1 MKRKIVIAILCAAVS
16 MGTVGCGNST
26 ASAKTTQTQ
35 TDKKE
40 DSKSENSEK
49 SSEEKQSR
57 DIFAMDTY
65 MTVTAYGEHASKAVD
80 KAETEIKRL
89 DGMLSTGNEN
99 SEVYKLN
106 QNGEAV
112 VSDDT
117 AYLYERS
124 EKIYKQTKGVFDIS
138 IYPVMDAWGFTT
150 ENYRIPAEDELSA
163 LLKNVDASKIQ
174 YDKKTKKITLPKN
187 VKIDFGGIAKGYT
200 SSRIMQIY
208 KKCGV
213 TSGLVSLGGNV
224 QLLGAK
230 PDGSAWKVAVESPEE
245 DGNYLGILQAKDKAV
260 ITSGGYER
268 YFEKNGK
275 KYHHIIDP
283 STGYPAENGLTSV
296 TIISDDGTLA
306 DGLSTSLF
314 IMGKEKAEKFWK
326 KYNDK
331 FDVILLT
338 DDEQLYVSEGIAD
351 DFQSDYKVN
360 VMKKVEAED
369 MDKEKVIKKIKQ
381 GAPATSAIVVAACIG
396 VSLSGYQAPVY
407 EAQAQTKE
415 TKTTD
420 AEEAK
425 KTESK
430 AKGSFDLADGIY
442 KGTGTGYAGEVT
454 VAVTIKDKQITAIDI
469 LSSSDDAAFF
479 NRAKAVID
487 RIIVGQTLDVDVVS
501 GATFSSNG
509 IISAVKN
516 ALTGEKDSGE
526 TGESQSGNAAVQGS
540 TLSLADVQDAAAYKD
555 GTYYGTGTGF
565 GGTLK
570 VKVVIS
576 RGKITSIEVVENHDD
591 SSYLNRAEALIGNI
605 ISSQSTNVD
614 VISGATYSSNGIKS
628 AVRDALR
635 QAAVSGNS
643 QSVNAKTEDT
653 SKTEDNTT
661 VKGNFP
667 YKEGIYYGTAEGY
680 NGEIEVAVVLQDKS
694 IKAVLVTKNH
704 DDEKFFNR
712 AMDVVKNVMK
722 NRVRM
727 WT

>member
-1 MKRKIVIAILCAAVS
+1 
-16 MGTVGCGNST
+16 
-26 ASAKTTQTQ
+26 
-35 TDKKE
+35 
-40 DSKSENSEK
+40 
-49 SSEEKQSR
+49 
-57 DIFAMDTY
+57 
-65 MTVTAYGEHASKAVD
+65 
-80 KAETEIKRL
+80 
-89 DGMLSTGNEN
+89 
-99 SEVYKLN
+99 
-106 QNGEAV
+106 
-112 VSDDT
+112 
-117 AYLYERS
+117 
-124 EKIYKQTKGVFDIS
+124 
-138 IYPVMDAWGFTT
+138 
-150 ENYRIPAEDELSA
+150 
-163 LLKNVDASKIQ
+163 
-174 YDKKTKKITLPKN
+174 
-187 VKIDFGGIAKGYT
+187 
-200 SSRIMQIY
+200 
-208 KKCGV
+208 
-213 TSGLVSLGGNV
+213 
-224 QLLGAK
+224 
-230 PDGSAWKVAVESPEE
+230 
-245 DGNYLGILQAKDKAV
+245 
-260 ITSGGYER
+260 
-268 YFEKNGK
+268 
-275 KYHHIIDP
+275 
-283 STGYPAENGLTSV
+283 
-296 TIISDDGTLA
+296 
-306 DGLSTSLF
+306 
-314 IMGKEKAEKFWK
+314 
-326 KYNDK
+326 
-331 FDVILLT
+331 
-338 DDEQLYVSEGIAD
+338 
-351 DFQSDYKVN
+351 
-360 VMKKVEAED
+360 

-396 VSLSGYQAPVY
+396 MSLSGYQAPVY

-487 RIIVGQTLDVDVVS
+487 RIIAGQTLDVDVVS

-591 SSYLNRAEALIGNI
+591 SSYLNRAEALIDNI

-712 AMDVVKNVMK
+712 AMDVVKNIMK
-722 NRVRM
+722 KQSTDVDVVSGATYSSNGLINAVKNALKEAEKVTNGQTTEPDKEEADTSELEKAMKEAEELKQEDYTEATYAVLKTRMEDAQKLLDADKTEISQEDVDQALENLNQALALLEKKDDGEDDTTVYKNGIYEGRALCRPDEDEDFTAYNLTLKVTVRDDKIVAV
-727 WT
+727 TDVKGDGDSSNDRYILRAANGTSNKKGVTSQLIEKGDAVSGATCTSKAILDACENALLSAKRQ

>member
-1 MKRKIVIAILCAAVS
+1 
-16 MGTVGCGNST
+16 
-26 ASAKTTQTQ
+26 
-35 TDKKE
+35 
-40 DSKSENSEK
+40 
-49 SSEEKQSR
+49 
-57 DIFAMDTY
+57 
-65 MTVTAYGEHASKAVD
+65 
-80 KAETEIKRL
+80 
-89 DGMLSTGNEN
+89 
-99 SEVYKLN
+99 
-106 QNGEAV
+106 
-112 VSDDT
+112 
-117 AYLYERS
+117 
-124 EKIYKQTKGVFDIS
+124 
-138 IYPVMDAWGFTT
+138 
-150 ENYRIPAEDELSA
+150 
-163 LLKNVDASKIQ
+163 
-174 YDKKTKKITLPKN
+174 
-187 VKIDFGGIAKGYT
+187 
-200 SSRIMQIY
+200 
-208 KKCGV
+208 
-213 TSGLVSLGGNV
+213 
-224 QLLGAK
+224 
-230 PDGSAWKVAVESPEE
+230 
-245 DGNYLGILQAKDKAV
+245 
-260 ITSGGYER
+260 
-268 YFEKNGK
+268 
-275 KYHHIIDP
+275 
-283 STGYPAENGLTSV
+283 
-296 TIISDDGTLA
+296 
-306 DGLSTSLF
+306 
-314 IMGKEKAEKFWK
+314 
-326 KYNDK
+326 
-331 FDVILLT
+331 
-338 DDEQLYVSEGIAD
+338 
-351 DFQSDYKVN
+351 
-360 VMKKVEAED
+360 

-420 AEEAK
+420 ADEAK

-487 RIIVGQTLDVDVVS
+487 RIIAGQTLDVDVVS

-526 TGESQSGNAAVQGS
+526 TGESQSGNAAAQGS

-576 RGKITSIEVVENHDD
+576 GGKIASVEVVENHDD
-591 SSYLNRAEALIGNI
+591 SSYLNRAKALIGNI

-643 QSVNAKTEDT
+643 QSVNTKTEDT

-712 AMDVVKNVMK
+712 AMDVVKNIMKKQSTDVDVVSGATYSSNGLINAVKNALKEAEKVTNGQTTEPDKEKADTSELEKVMK
-722 NRVRM
+722 EAEELKQEDYTEATYAVLKTRM
-727 WT
+727 EDAQKLLDTDKTEISQEDVD